1 MSTTPRT
8 EQRTP
13 TPPAVGAG
21 VVEITDEALAAAD
34 AAHYSMTIEWSDEDG
49 LYIVSLPEWGP
60 FAQTHGA
67 TYAEAAAMGREAL
80 ALLILGAR
88 HDGTSPPAPRLFGR
102 DAR

>member
-1 MSTTPRT
+1 MSATPRT
-8 EQRTP
+8 EQAKP
-13 TPPAVGAG
+13 SQPAAAAD

-60 FAQTHGA
+60 FALTHGA
-67 TYAEAAAMGREAL
+67 MYAEAAEMGREAL

-88 HDGTSPPAPRLFGR
+88 HDGSPLPAPRLFGR